1 MFTEEDNLSENNI
14 EISVN
19 AVLQENIANFN
30 NDGDNDKE
38 LDVLVQNLSK
48 IASEDTNYK
57 TILNCLKNGFSTTKS
72 KMPQDAKPYWNI
84 RNDLSIDSTNNLI
97 IYNGRIVVPKEARR
111 DILKKLHAS
120 HQGAERTKRRARQI
134 LYWPCMNSD
143 ITNMVSSCEKC
154 HSYLPSQQKEPLKI
168 EPLPSRVFQE
178 VSIDFFACS
187 GINFLLQTDRLSGWP
202 ITIYQFGKG
211 ETTAKNVII
220 ACRRCFADV
229 GVPTILR
236 SDCGPQ
242 FTSSEFFDF
251 LSRWGVT
258 HKKSTPYYPQSNGLV
273 EAAVKSIKKLIL
285 TSTENGNLDTENF
298 QRALLEWRNTPR
310 EGGLSPAQIVF
321 GHPLRSFIPA
331 HHSSFDKKFQTSR
344 SQFDRNRSQ
353 IRNKAK
359 KNYDLSSKPLP
370 KLEIEDH
377 VWIQNPLTKKWDTKG
392 IVTKIGRNRDYLI
405 ETPSGKMY
413 WRNRRFIRK

>member
-1 MFTEEDNLSENNI
+1 M
-14 EISVN
+14 
-19 AVLQENIANFN
+19 
-30 NDGDNDKE
+30 
-38 LDVLVQNLSK
+38 
-48 IASEDTNYK
+48 
-57 TILNCLKNGFSTTKS
+57 
-72 KMPQDAKPYWNI
+72 
-84 RNDLSIDSTNNLI
+84 
-97 IYNGRIVVPKEARR
+97 
-111 DILKKLHAS
+111 
-120 HQGAERTKRRARQI
+120 
-134 LYWPCMNSD
+134 
-143 ITNMVSSCEKC
+143 
-154 HSYLPSQQKEPLKI
+154 
-168 EPLPSRVFQE
+168 
-178 VSIDFFACS
+178 
-187 GINFLLQTDRLSGWP
+187 
-202 ITIYQFGKG
+202 
-211 ETTAKNVII
+211 
-220 ACRRCFADV
+220 

-370 KLEIEDH
+370 KLEI
-377 VWIQNPLTKKWDTKG
+377 
-392 IVTKIGRNRDYLI
+392 
-405 ETPSGKMY
+405 
-413 WRNRRFIRK
+413 